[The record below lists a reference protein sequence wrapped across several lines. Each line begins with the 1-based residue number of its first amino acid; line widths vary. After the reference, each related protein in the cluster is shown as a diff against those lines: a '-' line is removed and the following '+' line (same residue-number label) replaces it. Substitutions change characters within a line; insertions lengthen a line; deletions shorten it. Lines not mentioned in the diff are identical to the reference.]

1 MKDVEMRLFSMQD
14 LKYRD
19 FQSKLMPDCDK
30 ERVIGVRTPVL
41 RKYAREFSKDPRA
54 KEFLLELPHKYYEEN
69 NLHAYLIG
77 ILAKDFDQ
85 TLQLTEEFLPYIDN
99 WATCDTF
106 SPKGLKK
113 DPGRLYEKTIQWMAS
128 RHVYTVRYGIVTQL
142 QYFLDD
148 WSRPEMLEIIASL
161 HREEYYINMAAAWYY
176 SVALV
181 KQYETTLPL
190 FTEKRLDKWLHNKS
204 LQKAIESYRID
215 KEKKDYLRS
224 LRVK

>member
-99 WATCDTF
+99 WAT
-106 SPKGLKK
+106 
-113 DPGRLYEKTIQWMAS
+113 
-128 RHVYTVRYGIVTQL
+128 
-142 QYFLDD
+142 
-148 WSRPEMLEIIASL
+148 
-161 HREEYYINMAAAWYY
+161 
-176 SVALV
+176 
-181 KQYETTLPL
+181 
-190 FTEKRLDKWLHNKS
+190 
-204 LQKAIESYRID
+204 
-215 KEKKDYLRS
+215 
-224 LRVK
+224 